1 MKRLILPLL
10 IVLMVIL
17 IILNTK
23 PPSTRNEEQSPH
35 HPQEVNAAVAL
46 QLRYIPEPDQ
56 LQNTPLDR
64 NQLSEMALL
73 LDAPDLPDSEAMPA
87 IHSLLTSLRIVA
99 NGNRYP
105 AGLNVEITN
114 ALLGKNAR
122 KVGYLPVDCPRIN
135 QNGELVDQYGSPY
148 WFHSPRQGILYIT
161 SAGPD
166 RILHTDDDIV
176 FH

>member
-10 IVLMVIL
+10 IVLMVTL
-17 IILNTK
+17 IPLLTK
-23 PPSTRNEEQSPH
+23 VSTSLHEEQSPLSS
-35 HPQEVNAAVAL
+35 QELNAAVSL
-46 QLRYIPEPDQ
+46 QLRYIPEPNQ
-56 LQNTPLDR
+56 LQNNSLDR
-64 NQLSEMALL
+64 DQLSEMAVL
-73 LDAPDLPDSEAMPA
+73 LDTPDLPDQEAMPA
-87 IHSLLTSLRIVA
+87 IHSLLTALRIVA

-135 QNGELVDQYGSPY
+135 QNGELVDQHGSPY
-148 WFHSPRQGILYIT
+148 WFHSPRQGVLYIT

-166 RILHTDDDIV
+166 RILHTADDLV
-176 FH
+176 YH